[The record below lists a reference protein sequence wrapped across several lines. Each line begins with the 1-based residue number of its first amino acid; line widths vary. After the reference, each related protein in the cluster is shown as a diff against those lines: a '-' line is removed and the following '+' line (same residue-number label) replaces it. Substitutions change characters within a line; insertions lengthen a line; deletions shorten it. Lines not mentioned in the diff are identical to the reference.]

1 MNVAIRKWY
10 ASYYVSPLRKWVY
23 GQFSVFADGVAFHD
37 ESKKPVLT
45 GDLVIKF
52 SKIALMKKASS
63 SFIFGAI
70 TIVDSKGHTHWFS
83 SFQDRSSVFSAINHF
98 FLSAATL
105 SESSKVKSIPEGQR
119 TKLGTN
125 LLRIAT
131 DSEQTLQHAATRLS
145 QQGEQ
150 IDSSISTMDDLH
162 NDLDVVA
169 NVVSGLEAW
178 LGRWQMPKK
187 YIHVDPIILKD
198 NDVPQVF
205 DYEMLYSV
213 IDSKKFH
220 SQKDG
225 VIRISADGVT
235 ILNLTQKIIKHFTW
249 SMISTIRVASPWE
262 MVVTQNFIGSS
273 DLSYAIVCANLIHI
287 LRKIELFGP
296 GRRKLDYDVTV
307 QHRLQQYDTSAA
319 SRSVSTSSVTVSDKT
334 SDKTTVNAKSNSTSR
349 KYDLS
354 GLVDDV
360 DVQNDGQTQA
370 SMYKE
375 VISDQEVDQLTATLS
390 NLKSMALAVQHEEDI
405 QNEKLDVL
413 TDSVDRAN
421 DRLAATT
428 KRTNRLL

>member
-37 ESKKPVLT
+37 ESKKPALT
-45 GDLVIKF
+45 SDLVIKF

-70 TIVDSKGHTHWFS
+70 TIVDNKGHTHWFS

-150 IDSSISTMDDLH
+150 IDNSIATMEDLH
-162 NDLDVVA
+162 NDLDVAA

-220 SQKDG
+220 PQKDG
-225 VIRISADGVT
+225 VIQISGDGIT
-235 ILNLTQKIIKHFTW
+235 ILNLTQKIIKHFAW
-249 SMISTIRVASPWE
+249 SIISTIRVVSPWE
-262 MVVTQNFIGSS
+262 MVLTQNFIGSP
-273 DLSYAIVCANLIHI
+273 DLSYDIVCANLIHI
-287 LRKIELFGP
+287 LRKIELFAP
-296 GRRKLDYDVTV
+296 GRRKLDYEVTV
-307 QHRLQQYDTSAA
+307 HHRLQQHDTSLA
-319 SRSVSTSSVTVSDKT
+319 SSASTSSATMSDRT
-334 SDKTTVNAKSNSTSR
+334 SDKTTVNAKSNATSR

-354 GLVDDV
+354 GLVDEV
-360 DVQNDGQTQA
+360 DVQKDGQSQA

-375 VISDQEVDQLTATLS
+375 VISDQEVDQLSATLS

-405 QNEKLDVL
+405 QNGKLDVL
-413 TDSVDRAN
+413 KDSVDRAN
-421 DRLAATT
+421 DRIAATT
-428 KRTNRLL
+428 KRTNKLL